1 MLTLK
6 SRKRRL
12 RGNSMPLSLIIFLEV
27 TAIIA
32 GVLIGF
38 WLNEWR
44 ENRDNRQTANIALE
58 SVAAE
63 FRYNH
68 QRMEENYNYYTFIIN
83 QIDSL
88 HRAGEPVREMYG
100 YHLDGWRGAMPPMLR
115 SSSYQM
121 ILSTGIFKDI
131 PFKEANTLAFIYNL
145 QSILEKMDDASIV
158 NFSHDSG
165 FTSLQ
170 NIRHM
175 FNLYAEIIPSVIGVY
190 QHLGLE
196 IMEPYGYNTTLPE
209 GPLKSESDRQMA
221 GFELDF

>member
-12 RGNSMPLSLIIFLEV
+12 RGKSLPVSFIILLEV
-27 TAIIA
+27 AAIIA

-68 QRMEENYNYYTFIIN
+68 QRMEENYNYYTFIIS

-88 HRAGEPVREMYG
+88 HHAGESVREMYG
-100 YHLDGWRGAMPPMLR
+100 YQLEGWRGAMPPMLR

-121 ILSTGIFKDI
+121 MLSTGIFKDI
-131 PFKEANTLAFIYNL
+131 PFETANSLAYIYNL
-145 QSILEKMDDASIV
+145 QSILEKMDDASVV
-158 NFSHDSG
+158 NFSQDSG

-175 FNLYAEIIPSVIGVY
+175 FNLYAEIIPSVIGAY
-190 QHLGLE
+190 QHVGLE
-196 IMEPYGYNTTLPE
+196 IMEPYGYNVTLPD
-209 GPLKSESDRQMA
+209 GNLKTESNRQMA
-221 GFELDF
+221 GFEMDF